1 MLVAIAPPEP
11 LLVLFNAINAPRK
24 TNCMAKLGPKRNKYG
39 SEFDRDARAN
49 RTERLSRHCHQAR
62 FRLNAARARPIGP
75 VAQWLEP
82 AAHNGLVAG
91 SSPARPT
98 IVPFIPCFHCGFG
111 GNSRTMR
118 HRCGTLRSRF
128 GLCAAANDRRSRL
141 AAAV

>member
-11 LLVLFNAINAPRK
+11 LLVPFNAINAPRK

-39 SEFDRDARAN
+39 SEFGRDARAN
-49 RTERLSRHCHQAR
+49 KTERLSRHCHQAR
-62 FRLNAARARPIGP
+62 FRLNAARARPVGP

-98 IVPFIPCFHCGFG
+98 SLLVSSLL
-111 GNSRTMR
+111 SRHPLLKLHPRAQNTK
-118 HRCGTLRSRF
+118 G
-128 GLCAAANDRRSRL
+128 
-141 AAAV
+141 